1 MTNEEF
7 NSFIQD
13 AKKLSTSND
22 YEAALAILERAHVL
36 AQDAGWQHLIIHI
49 EMLRLAFEYKK
60 LEEVLGQI
68 PRILLAVVGSVTG
81 FYPKGN
87 VGSTKMGIFE
97 SAKKPERL

>member
-1 MTNEEF
+1 MTKEEL
-7 NSFIQD
+7 NSFIQE

-36 AQDAGWQHLIIHI
+36 SQDSGWQHLIIHI

-60 LEEVLGQI
+60 LEEILGQI
-68 PRILLAVVGSVTG
+68 PRILLAVLGSVTG
-81 FYPKGN
+81 IYPKGN

-97 SAKKPERL
+97 SSKKSEQQ